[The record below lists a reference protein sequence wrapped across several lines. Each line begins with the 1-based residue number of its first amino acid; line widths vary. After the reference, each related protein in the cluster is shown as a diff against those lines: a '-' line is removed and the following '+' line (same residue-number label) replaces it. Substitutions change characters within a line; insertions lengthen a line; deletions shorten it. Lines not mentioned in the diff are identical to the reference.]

1 METKA
6 NTALIGAFT
15 LLVLA
20 LAFVF
25 IYWLARGGE
34 QSTNAKLNVI
44 FEDPVTGLAVG
55 SLVVF
60 NGINIGT
67 VTSLTLDPARPKAV
81 RAVVNIQPL
90 RLVKQDTQ
98 VTLGFQGLTGVG
110 YVEMAGGSPDLPPI
124 WEAMPD
130 PTIVAVRSSFQDLM
144 AGARGILSR
153 TDSTLKTVETLVTEN
168 SDDVAQSIRDVQ
180 SFTGALAQNSDKIAT
195 LVDQVATA
203 SAGIAESSERLRG
216 IIERSEA
223 LVTAIDPNQVRTTLD
238 NIAATTQSVSEQA
251 GRLGAIVDRA
261 DAVSVRTS
269 RHYRA
274 TSLISARKRRT
285 ACRHSTP
292 KKCREPLERWTRSPA
307 AVDPEA
313 IRSNRGGPGGAARF
327 CGPSRV
333 TSITIVIQRR
343 PRCRRLSLVRSR
355 LPVAGRVDRCLA
367 RRHRRRNASAARW

>member
-1 METKA
+1 
-6 NTALIGAFT
+6 
-15 LLVLA
+15 
-20 LAFVF
+20 
-25 IYWLARGGE
+25 
-34 QSTNAKLNVI
+34 
-44 FEDPVTGLAVG
+44 
-55 SLVVF
+55 
-60 NGINIGT
+60 
-67 VTSLTLDPARPKAV
+67 
-81 RAVVNIQPL
+81 VNIQPL

-261 DAVSVRTS
+261 DAVSADVQAFAGDLPELGKKTD
-269 RHYRA
+269 A
-274 TSLISARKRRT
+274 LLQP
-285 ACRHSTP
+285 STP
-292 KKCREPLERWTRSPA
+292 KRFPARSTDWMPSPLRS
-307 AVDPEA
+307 
-313 IRSNRGGPGGAARF
+313 IRRQS
-327 CGPSRV
+327 SR
-333 TSITIVIQRR
+333 
-343 PRCRRLSLVRSR
+343 RST
-355 LPVAGRVDRCLA
+355 ALA
-367 RRHRRRNASAARW
+367 ASAKSLTRTAKTSAPSSPS